1 MGEQN
6 LWSNLKTNSSI
17 SCYLLDDCRR
27 FTINKAIQFVPQWVE
42 YATVYCLH
50 GEVRI

>member
-6 LWSNLKTNSSI
+6 LWSNLKTDSSI

-27 FTINKAIQFVPQWVE
+27 FTIDKAIQFVLQ
-42 YATVYCLH
+42 
-50 GEVRI
+50 